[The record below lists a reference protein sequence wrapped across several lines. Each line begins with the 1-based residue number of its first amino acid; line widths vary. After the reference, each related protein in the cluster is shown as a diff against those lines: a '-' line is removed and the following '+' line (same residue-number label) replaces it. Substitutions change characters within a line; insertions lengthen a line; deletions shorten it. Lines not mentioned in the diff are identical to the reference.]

1 LNHGEYTTSDNAE
14 LCRACKPE
22 GVWIEQEEQDHA
34 EGHQVHVDH
43 KEYAAVIKTPASS
56 HAAKMVDG
64 SCDSAKD
71 RKDDKGIGS
80 IVRKIR
86 EQDRDSE
93 TDQNQE
99 GSAK

>member
-1 LNHGEYTTSDNAE
+1 V
-14 LCRACKPE
+14 CKPE
-22 GVWIEQEEQDHA
+22 GIRIEQEEQNHA

-43 KEYAAVIKTPASS
+43 KEHTAVIETPAGL
-56 HAAKMVDG
+56 HAAKMVND

-71 RKDDKGIGS
+71 WKDDKRVGP
-80 IVRKIR
+80 IVRKVR
-86 EQDRDSE
+86 EQDGDSE